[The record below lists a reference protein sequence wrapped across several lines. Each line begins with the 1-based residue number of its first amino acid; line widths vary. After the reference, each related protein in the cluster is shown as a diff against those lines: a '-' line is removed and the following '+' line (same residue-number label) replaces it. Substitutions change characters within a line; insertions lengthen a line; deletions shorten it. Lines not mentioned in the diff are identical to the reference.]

1 MENDVLLTEQEMCK
15 EKILF
20 EDVRKKGGMTT
31 DELIKRLSAI
41 PYDTFQNN
49 IKTKI
54 ANYK

>member
-20 EDVRKKGGMTT
+20 EDVRKNGGMTT

>member
-20 EDVRKKGGMTT
+20 EDVRKNGGMTT
-31 DELIKRLSAI
+31 DELIKHLSAI